1 MENSTPDPGV
11 QFVLDNRKLI
21 ILFAVLI
28 GICGAFFFLGYVE
41 GKKQGLQA
49 GAQNVARVETV
60 PMVAESAKNSQPST
74 AGAEESVKKDL
85 NWYQDIGR
93 EAVKDSKAPTAAVEP
108 LAKTTQPQTK
118 EPEKAVVAEP
128 KAKKQSDRV
137 ATTAAIVRYSVQVG
151 AFRQRKEA
159 ETKSGMLKAKGYES
173 TISVPS
179 EPSQLYLLKVGSF
192 GSRADAVA
200 MQLRL
205 KKDGFAGF
213 VKTN

>member
-1 MENSTPDPGV
+1 
-11 QFVLDNRKLI
+11 
-21 ILFAVLI
+21 LI
-28 GICGAFFFLGYVE
+28 GICGGFFFLGYVE
-41 GKKQGLQA
+41 GKRQGIQL
-49 GAQNVARVETV
+49 GDQNASRTELA
-60 PMVAESAKNSQPST
+60 PLVAESARNSQPSS
-74 AGAEESVKKDL
+74 AGIDDSAKKDL
-85 NWYQDIGR
+85 NWYQDIG
-93 EAVKDSKAPTAAVEP
+93 EETQKDSAASVPAIEP

-118 EPEKAVVAEP
+118 EPEQGVVAEP
-128 KAKKQSDRV
+128 KAKKQPDQTGTS
-137 ATTAAIVRYSVQVG
+137 AAKVSYSVQIG

-173 TISVPS
+173 TISAPS
-179 EPSQLYLLKVGSF
+179 ESGQLYLLKVGKF